1 MRLLRHPNPIIIIPF
16 YKNTREE
23 EIVTKMY
30 ENYNPQLVKVIN
42 NINEIQ
48 L

>member
-42 NINEIQ
+42 DINEIEI
-48 L
+48 